1 MSTYNPIRKVI
12 TGPETVFSYLF
23 ILEPR
28 AASEGAP
35 AKFSVSL
42 IISKEDTVTIAKI
55 KAAQQAAYEDGID
68 ILKGS
73 GKVAPA
79 FILA

>member
-42 IISKEDTVTIAKI
+42 IISKEGDFV
-55 KAAQQAAYEDGID
+55 
-68 ILKGS
+68 
-73 GKVAPA
+73 
-79 FILA
+79 